1 MDLPAFGSDPI
12 IVGTLVGVLALIMFA
27 AAWHK
32 FADIEEFSGALAAYR
47 LLPEAFVALA
57 ARLLPVLETAIGA
70 GILLPATRAMALA
83 TLAGLM
89 ALYALAI
96 AVNLARGRRNID
108 CGCGGTAHPL
118 SWALVVRNAVLAAT
132 AMVARSPTL
141 ERSMDWVDALT
152 LVLGV
157 LSFYALYLM
166 ADELMRQAS
175 RFARLHHNE
184 PNQ

>member
-12 IVGTLVGVLALIMFA
+12 IVGTLVGVLALVMFA

-32 FADIEEFSGALAAYR
+32 FADIEAFSGALAAYG
-47 LLPEAFVALA
+47 LLPEAFVPLA
-57 ARLLPVLETAIGA
+57 ARLLPAIETAIGA
-70 GILLPATRAMALA
+70 GILLPATRAAILA
-83 TLAGLM
+83 ALAGLM
-89 ALYALAI
+89 VIYALAI
-96 AVNLARGRRNID
+96 GINLVRGRRNID
-108 CGCGGTAHPL
+108 CGCGGPAHSL
-118 SWALVVRNAVLAAT
+118 SWALVVRNAVLATA

-175 RFARLHHNE
+175 RFAQLHNSE
-184 PNQ
+184 RN